1 MTLRPQRSP
10 AYCKPAS
17 DAEGHTE
24 LKLAADVARTL
35 WRHVAH
41 REDGFG
47 LSNILYAVVDECPRI
62 HKLM

>member
-17 DAEGHTE
+17 DAEEHTD
-24 LKLAADVARTL
+24 LKLAADIARML
-35 WRHVAH
+35 WRHVAR

-47 LSNILYAVVDECPRI
+47 LSNIL
-62 HKLM
+62 